1 MTSVGPKT
9 GGGSTIGA
17 SWAHNLGVINN
28 HARTQYRGR
37 ILVVPANKAKMANP
51 ATRLEFR
58 EQISEFVTASFA
70 AGCPATRIPDSDN
83 TT

>member
-51 ATRLEFR
+51 ATRLDFR
-58 EQISEFVTASFA
+58 EQIPELVTASFA
-70 AGCPATRIPDSDN
+70 AGYPATRIPDLDN
-83 TT
+83 DT